1 MNEYLIIFHLVTGR
15 DVVAHMSADINLED
29 EKVQKH
35 IVNELVK
42 DPFNYVFENG
52 KLEIVNMDNVAS
64 ITVAKAEEEVMG

>member
-1 MNEYLIIFHLVTGR
+1 
-15 DVVAHMSADINLED
+15 MSVDINLED
-29 EKVQKH
+29 EKVRNR

-64 ITVAKAEEEVMG
+64 ITVAKAEEEVME